1 MSNPI
6 LVLLPNSGRQP
17 MQKSGPCGAR
27 LFRNPRRALEDYE
40 GDHVLIHWTGSGTHA
55 ERLAS
60 LTGET
65 VPPTRR
71 RVKVSGALLT
81 VVRDGKLVRHWGYW
95 VQLSLLAQLG
105 ITEQPRLF
113 FSPEEF

>member
-27 LFRNPRRALEDYE
+27 LFRNPRRALENYE
-40 GDHVLIHWTGSGTHA
+40 GDHVLIHWTRNGTYA
-55 ERLAS
+55 ERLAT

-65 VPPTRR
+65 IPPTRR
-71 RVKVSGALLT
+71 RVRMSGAMLT
-81 VVRDGKLVRHWGYW
+81 ELRYGKIARG
-95 VQLSLLAQLG
+95 
-105 ITEQPRLF
+105 
-113 FSPEEF
+113 